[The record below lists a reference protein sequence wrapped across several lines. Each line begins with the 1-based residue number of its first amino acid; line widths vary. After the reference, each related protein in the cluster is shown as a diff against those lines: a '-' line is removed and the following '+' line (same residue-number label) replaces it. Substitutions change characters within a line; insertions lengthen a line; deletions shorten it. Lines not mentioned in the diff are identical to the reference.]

1 MKEVR
6 LVLMKYKI
14 VKSCKNIDFSQVCE
28 ILHFYGLSDLDVD
41 TQEKVFKNS
50 YAVVF
55 LLDEKKII
63 GVGRA
68 ISDGI
73 CQAALYNLAVRDE
86 YQGNGFGKVIVD
98 HLLKQVEG
106 CNVIL
111 YTHPKHIG
119 LYEHWGLSRLK
130 TAYAIYI
137 DEEHYRE
144 EGFIE

>member
-1 MKEVR
+1 MS
-6 LVLMKYKI
+6 KYKI
-14 VKSCKNIDFSQVCE
+14 VKSCKDIDFSQVCE
-28 ILHFYGLSDLDVD
+28 ILQFYGLSNFDID
-41 TQEKVFKNS
+41 TQAKVFKNS

-55 LLDEKKII
+55 LLNEKKII

-73 CQAALYNLAVRDE
+73 CQAALYNIAVRDE
-86 YQGNGFGKVIVD
+86 YRGNGLGKVIVD
-98 HLLKQVEG
+98 QLLKQVDG

-119 LYEHWGLSRLK
+119 LYEHWGFSKLN
-130 TAYAIYI
+130 TAYARYT
-137 DEEHYRE
+137 DEEHYRS

>member
-1 MKEVR
+1 
-6 LVLMKYKI
+6 MKYKI

-50 YAVVF
+50 YAVVI

-86 YQGNGFGKVIVD
+86 YRGNGLGKVIVD
-98 HLLKQVEG
+98 HLLNQVEG

-111 YTHPKHIG
+111 YTHPKHTG
-119 LYEHWGLSRLK
+119 LYEHWGFSKLK
-130 TAYAIYI
+130 TAYAMYIY
-137 DEEHYRE
+137 EEHYRD

>member
-1 MKEVR
+1 MC
-6 LVLMKYKI
+6 KYKI

-55 LLDEKKII
+55 LIDEKKIV

-68 ISDGI
+68 ISDGV

-86 YQGNGFGKVIVD
+86 YRENGLGKVIVEQ
-98 HLLKQVEG
+98 LLKQVGG

-119 LYEHWGLSRLK
+119 LYEHWGFSKLK
-130 TAYAIYI
+130 TAYASFI
-137 DEEHYRE
+137 DEEHFRK